1 VSETSPGPGHIPTSA
16 IVLVGA
22 STLCFA
28 TLDAM
33 FKALSQTYPIP
44 VLVWARWT
52 VQALA
57 LLVWLAPSSGFAM
70 VRTTRLTAHLFR
82 GVVLISSSLCF
93 FSALKVLPL
102 AEATAI
108 NYATPALVTIMAVA
122 FLDEKMTRARVAF
135 VITGFAG
142 VLLIVRPGSAM
153 FQDSALFAIG
163 AAWFYANFQILTR
176 KLADEDWR
184 ALMFFPA
191 LVGSLTMTAIL
202 FFIDWPAS
210 IRWEHVALV
219 IAGGLLGTFG
229 HYLFLLAFQRAA
241 ASAVTPFTYVH
252 LVWATLVGWVVFSTF
267 PDLLALVGMAIIT
280 GSGLLIMLHEKRRSR
295 TATPGAPT
303 TID

>member
-1 VSETSPGPGHIPTSA
+1 V
-16 IVLVGA
+16 

-28 TLDAM
+28 SLDAM

-57 LLVWLAPSSGFAM
+57 LLVWLAPTAGIGL

-82 GVVLISSSLCF
+82 GVVLIGSSLCF

-122 FLDEKMTRARVAF
+122 VLDERMTRVRVAF
-135 VITGFAG
+135 VITGFVG
-142 VLLIVRPGSAM
+142 VLLIVRPGSAL
-153 FQDSALFAIG
+153 FQSTALFAIG

-184 ALMFFPA
+184 TLMFYPA
-191 LVGSLTMTAIL
+191 VVGSLTMTAL
-202 FFIDWPAS
+202 LPFIDWPAS
-210 IRWEHVALV
+210 IRWEHVALIV
-219 IAGGLLGTFG
+219 AGGLLGTFG
-229 HYLFLLAFQRAA
+229 HYLFLLAFQRAT

-252 LVWATLVGWVVFSTF
+252 LVWATLIGWIVFSAF
-267 PDLLALVGMAIIT
+267 PDFWALVGMAVIT
-280 GSGLLIMLHEKRRSR
+280 GSGLLIMLHEKRKSR

-303 TID
+303 TVD